1 MIDPH
6 VVEARV
12 SPEGRLRVL
21 SKSEIAKL
29 LDSGA
34 VIHLPSD
41 ITALGPGGKI
51 GDPPSGGTTIKQF

>member
-21 SKSEIAKL
+21 SKSEIASHVKDFFTSEDPNAAGNWL
-29 LDSGA
+29 FGSG
-34 VIHLPSD
+34 
-41 ITALGPGGKI
+41 
-51 GDPPSGGTTIKQF
+51 F